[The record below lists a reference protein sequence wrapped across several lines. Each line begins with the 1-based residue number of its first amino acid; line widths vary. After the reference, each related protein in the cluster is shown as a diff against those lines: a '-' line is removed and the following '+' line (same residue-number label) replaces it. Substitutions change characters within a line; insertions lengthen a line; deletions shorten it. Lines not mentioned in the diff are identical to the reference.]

1 MAETKLFDSYG
12 RPIQVILGKDASGNP
27 LQFLLDAD
35 GKLILSPES
44 SSAEPI
50 VHIERP
56 FAKGNLT
63 SDGVQW
69 SNEKTTST
77 DDYETVESVTVE
89 PPADGTIIEVEFG
102 LTCAVKSSST
112 SESVLFKWQARN
124 KDGTWVD
131 LHSEVTYAADA
142 STYKEYTYS
151 GRFKLVANFN
161 AVPFDIQ
168 LLIKSGAAGGE
179 NAIGK
184 VKNSSYV
191 KVIYS
196 AS

>member
-35 GKLILSPES
+35 GKLILSPQS
-44 SSAEPI
+44 SNAEP
-50 VHIERP
+50 VAHIERP
-56 FAKGNLT
+56 LAKGNLT

-69 SNEKTTST
+69 GDEKTTST
-77 DDYETVESVTVE
+77 DDYETVESVTIE
-89 PPADGTIIEVEFG
+89 PPAGGTIIEVEFG

-124 KDGTWVD
+124 KSGTWVD
-131 LHSEVTYAADA
+131 LHGEVTYAADA